1 MHTNGNTNKKTTI
14 FSPRITSLASAS
26 SSGKQGKHGTAQGQM
41 CCFGKCVKMGS
52 SVSQPHQQNQQATAK
67 VEQQQER
74 HGEQSS
80 KNGKSTVPSP
90 RTPTP
95 VHHQLE
101 TLIDEAKNSGWYIEP
116 HEIEFQEIVAEGST
130 ARVYKGT
137 WRGLDVAVK
146 CIFPEYFHNNEG
158 AVLFFTQEL
167 DTLSRQS
174 HRSVLQLMGA
184 CLRPPDHGWL
194 VTEFLSTTL
203 KEWLHGR
210 GERGEE
216 RTAPLPPF
224 WERLAKALEIAEAMQ
239 YLHDQRPMVIH
250 RDLKPSNI
258 FLDDA
263 KHVRVADF
271 GNARFLCD
279 GEKALSG
286 TFVYMAPEVIRSQP
300 YNEKCDVFSF
310 GIILNE
316 LITGEYPYVE
326 TEYGPFQIASGV
338 CGQEKL
344 RPALPKKDGQI
355 MKELVHLILLSWNEN
370 PSIRPSFAKIAS
382 TLKRIQSKPFE
393 SIPI

>member
-1 MHTNGNTNKKTTI
+1 MYTNGNTNKKTTI
-14 FSPRITSLASAS
+14 FCPRITSPASAS

-52 SVSQPHQQNQQATAK
+52 SVSQPTNKTSRLQPK
-67 VEQQQER
+67 L
-74 HGEQSS
+74 SS
-80 KNGKSTVPSP
+80 SRSP

-167 DTLSRQS
+167 DTLSRQR

-286 TFVYMAPEVIRSQP
+286 TFVYMAPEVTRSQP

-326 TEYGPFQIASGV
+326 TKYGPFQIASGV

-355 MKELVHLILLSWNEN
+355 MKELIHLILLSWNEN